1 MGLFRPVTPEVAS
14 SSLVHPAISPAI
26 ARAACG
32 RPELFAAQVDYGFL
46 RLPRGLDRAGSR
58 VLSGAGRAG
67 F

>member
-1 MGLFRPVTPEVAS
+1 
-14 SSLVHPAISPAI
+14 
-26 ARAACG
+26 
-32 RPELFAAQVDYGFL
+32 LFAAQVDYGFL